1 MSMDVI
7 LISAAEHEGLPLG
20 IGLNFTHAHT
30 TSADFAESRL
40 ALLTGQYQQR
50 GPKTRIED
58 IIPLKVTEFLE
69 KGGLQLIECRRWE
82 GGTEELDPEAVIVA
96 TSPNPVGDDYSTP
109 LVIRWP
115 GVTKPGT
122 TCSELVFTL
131 DIVPTIAA
139 ITGVDTRPNAPLSV
153 DGMNLTPVIRYG
165 AAAHR
170 ALFYDGGEVITI
182 DAHLKDGRLTA
193 GADSPDTV
201 AALTDQWNLWH
212 NVMAMGPLQ

>member
-1 MSMDVI
+1 MDVI
-7 LISAAEHEGLPLG
+7 LISAAKHEGLPLG
-20 IGLNFTHAHT
+20 IGLNFTNAHT

-58 IIPLKVTEFLE
+58 IIPLNATEYLGE
-69 KGGLQLIECRRWE
+69 GGLQLIECRRWDGNAE
-82 GGTEELDPEAVIVA
+82 DLNPEAVIVA

-115 GVTKPGT
+115 GVTTPG
-122 TCSELVFTL
+122 SECTEIVSTL

-153 DGMNLTPVIRYG
+153 EGMNLTPVIRYG

-170 ALFYDGGEVITI
+170 ALFYDDGEVITI
-182 DAHLKDGRLTA
+182 DAHLKKGALTA
-193 GADSPDTV
+193 GTESPDTA

-212 NVMAMGPLQ
+212 NIMTMGPLQ

>member
-122 TCSELVFTL
+122 TCSELVSTL

>member
-1 MSMDVI
+1 MDVI

-122 TCSELVFTL
+122 TCSELVSTL